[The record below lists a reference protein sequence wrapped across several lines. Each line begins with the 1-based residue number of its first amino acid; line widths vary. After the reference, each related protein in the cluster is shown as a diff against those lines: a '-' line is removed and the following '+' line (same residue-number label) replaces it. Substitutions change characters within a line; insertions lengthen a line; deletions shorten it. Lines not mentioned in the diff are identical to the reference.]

1 MINLAL
7 LPFLLHHDTDK
18 PRLNGSSSPDPITIR
33 QGDPLHLDCSAV
45 GNPEP
50 TYVWVNHQSSNSSSS
65 EGSVF
70 MITSVT
76 PADEGLYECIV
87 RNNVGD
93 TAVVFNVTVIG
104 EFTL

>member
-1 MINLAL
+1 
-7 LPFLLHHDTDK
+7 
-18 PRLNGSSSPDPITIR
+18 
-33 QGDPLHLDCSAV
+33 
-45 GNPEP
+45 
-50 TYVWVNHQSSNSSSS
+50 
-65 EGSVF
+65 

-87 RNNVGD
+87 RNDVGD